1 MLLTFPKYAV
11 RFVVFVIIFLS
22 GAKAFAQNEER
33 IQILK
38 KEAAD
43 LTGIDKVRKMVKI
56 GYAYISSGTYLPDSA
71 LHYGEE
77 AFHLAQSIDDKEAI
91 CGAANLSGNVSLQLS
106 LIYKGLYY
114 YRIVQQLGKELGD
127 INFEMVGAR
136 GVATALWYHGKFG
149 QAIDTLQIVMNF
161 FRDNGRRVPLA
172 DATMILSSIYAD
184 RGDYEKAFET
194 AQEALKLSE
203 ASGDGANIVLSIV
216 QLGYLYRLIGDYP
229 TAMNY
234 FKRGFEYHP
243 FRGGWAYRHLCN
255 RTGDLYCDLKKYD
268 SAYYFYRQ
276 SIASHSDSKTSLLR
290 MADYYLLIE
299 KPDTAAQ
306 YYERVYR
313 ELKDGGEGNLVI
325 FALLGLGKTS
335 LVRKESDRALDFGRK
350 AMSYALQ
357 RDSRVTLRD
366 VYQLLSEAHE
376 ALDNADSAFLYFRK
390 YMEEKDIV
398 MSDQFKGRLF
408 AFKHSSRI
416 QMLEQEKLM
425 SEQKLRANKMVR
437 NILIGGIVLLI
448 LLGWILVWNIS
459 LKRKNEKLTHE
470 RAESEWKRRAGELE
484 MQALRAQMNPHFI
497 FNALSSV
504 NRFIL
509 KNDPDKASDYLTR
522 FSRLIRLVLVNSQ
535 RDLIQLEEEIEML
548 QLYLQIEQLRFKNA
562 FEYEIVLADDIDASV
577 IFVPPLLLQPF
588 CENAIWHGLMHQTT
602 PGKLRVEFSMKG
614 DVVHCTITDNGI
626 GIKKAQ
632 ELASTS
638 PEKIKSLGLRLTRDR
653 LALFNQGNA
662 MHTSYEIEDIV
673 HEDGSVQGTRVKLQI
688 RHQSV
693 YNPVK
698 TAPV

>member
-1 MLLTFPKYAV
+1 
-11 RFVVFVIIFLS
+11 
-22 GAKAFAQNEER
+22 
-33 IQILK
+33 
-38 KEAAD
+38 
-43 LTGIDKVRKMVKI
+43 
-56 GYAYISSGTYLPDSA
+56 
-71 LHYGEE
+71 
-77 AFHLAQSIDDKEAI
+77 
-91 CGAANLSGNVSLQLS
+91 
-106 LIYKGLYY
+106 
-114 YRIVQQLGKELGD
+114 
-127 INFEMVGAR
+127 
-136 GVATALWYHGKFG
+136 
-149 QAIDTLQIVMNF
+149 
-161 FRDNGRRVPLA
+161 
-172 DATMILSSIYAD
+172 
-184 RGDYEKAFET
+184 
-194 AQEALKLSE
+194 
-203 ASGDGANIVLSIV
+203 
-216 QLGYLYRLIGDYP
+216 
-229 TAMNY
+229 
-234 FKRGFEYHP
+234 
-243 FRGGWAYRHLCN
+243 
-255 RTGDLYCDLKKYD
+255 
-268 SAYYFYRQ
+268 
-276 SIASHSDSKTSLLR
+276 
-290 MADYYLLIE
+290 
-299 KPDTAAQ
+299 
-306 YYERVYR
+306 
-313 ELKDGGEGNLVI
+313 
-325 FALLGLGKTS
+325 
-335 LVRKESDRALDFGRK
+335 
-350 AMSYALQ
+350 
-357 RDSRVTLRD
+357 
-366 VYQLLSEAHE
+366 LLSEAHE